1 MTSQGSSF
9 FRLGLRYENAQKGR
23 GLYGGDISEWSCRYG
38 SKAEQLYTF
47 TYDGAGRFTGGNHYE
62 NGVLVNKY
70 VEQGINYDK
79 NGNICN
85 TVIISG
91 GLASMKYANCKDKIC
106 VNHNKISKN
115 NESIICLPN
124 KVIVTVVSDKG
135 SDVDE
140 VAR

>member
-1 MTSQGSSF
+1 MAALIFILINSFSSN
-9 FRLGLRYENAQKGR
+9 GNKV
-23 GLYGGDISEWSCRYG
+23 II
-38 SKAEQLYTF
+38 EQDAKQIAIL
-47 TYDGAGRFTGGNHYE
+47 D
-62 NGVLVNKY
+62 LNKNQEY
-70 VEQGINYDK
+70 KIYDK

>member
-1 MTSQGSSF
+1 MLKVQNKKRKNDIIVIGVIIALTALIFFLINCFSSNGNKVIIEQDAKQIAT
-9 FRLGLRYENAQKGR
+9 LDINENQE
-23 GLYGGDISEWSCRYG
+23 YNI
-38 SKAEQLYTF
+38 
-47 TYDGAGRFTGGNHYE
+47 
-62 NGVLVNKY
+62 
-70 VEQGINYDK
+70 YDK
-79 NGNICN
+79 DGNICN

-91 GLASMKYANCKDKIC
+91 GQASMKYANCKDKIC
-106 VNHNKISKN
+106 VNHSKISKN

>member
-1 MTSQGSSF
+1 MKNKKIKNDIILIVVIIALATLIFILINSFSSNGNKVIIEQNAKQIAT
-9 FRLGLRYENAQKGR
+9 LNINENQE
-23 GLYGGDISEWSCRYG
+23 YNI
-38 SKAEQLYTF
+38 
-47 TYDGAGRFTGGNHYE
+47 
-62 NGVLVNKY
+62 
-70 VEQGINYDK
+70 YDK
-79 NGNICN
+79 EGNICN

-91 GLASMKYANCKDKIC
+91 GQVSMKYANCKDKIC

-124 KVIVTVVSDKG
+124 KVVVTVVSDKY

>member
-1 MTSQGSSF
+1 MTKTIKSQKPTVLKVQNKKRKNDIILIAVIIALAALIFILINSFSSN
-9 FRLGLRYENAQKGR
+9 GNKVIIEQNAKQ
-23 GLYGGDISEWSCRYG
+23 I
-38 SKAEQLYTF
+38 A
-47 TYDGAGRFTGGNHYE
+47 
-62 NGVLVNKY
+62 VLDLNKNQEY
-70 VEQGINYDK
+70 KIYDK

-124 KVIVTVVSDKG
+124 KVIVTVVNNKG

>member
-1 MTSQGSSF
+1 MCIRDRINSFSSN
-9 FRLGLRYENAQKGR
+9 GNKV
-23 GLYGGDISEWSCRYG
+23 II
-38 SKAEQLYTF
+38 EQDAKQIAIL
-47 TYDGAGRFTGGNHYE
+47 D
-62 NGVLVNKY
+62 LNKNQEY
-70 VEQGINYDK
+70 KIYDK

-106 VNHNKISKN
+106 VNHNKINKN

-135 SDVDE
+135 GDVDE

>member
-1 MTSQGSSF
+1 MQNKK
-9 FRLGLRYENAQKGR
+9 RKN
-23 GLYGGDISEWSCRYG
+23 DIILI
-38 SKAEQLYTF
+38 AVIIALAALIFILINIIEQDAKQIAIL
-47 TYDGAGRFTGGNHYE
+47 D
-62 NGVLVNKY
+62 LNKNQEY
-70 VEQGINYDK
+70 KIYDK

>member
-1 MTSQGSSF
+1 MVLKVQNKKRKNDIILIAVIIALAALIFILINSFSSN
-9 FRLGLRYENAQKGR
+9 GNKV
-23 GLYGGDISEWSCRYG
+23 II
-38 SKAEQLYTF
+38 EQDAKQIAIL
-47 TYDGAGRFTGGNHYE
+47 D
-62 NGVLVNKY
+62 LNKNQEY
-70 VEQGINYDK
+70 KIYDK
-79 NGNICN
+79 NGNNCN
-85 TVIISG
+85 TVIINS